1 MKLGIVF
8 DKVSFS
14 YQGKTNQ
21 INKASFQIPP
31 GSFYGITG
39 LNGSGKSTLVLLM
52 NGLIPH
58 QIEGKLTGNVYVDQ
72 TNTKD
77 KPVHYFAKKIGMV
90 FQNPDFMLF
99 NLTVKEEIEF
109 GLKNLHLN
117 QHDKRI
123 KQALASVAMEEFID
137 RNPQTLSFGQKQKIC
152 LASAIAQ
159 NSSYIILDEPTAM
172 LDHKSSLNLYRFLQ
186 QLNRQGKTIIIVEHD
201 IDLLKKFTNTMM
213 VIDKGEIKLS
223 GKTDLVLTQYEKN
236 YNSY

>member
-1 MKLGIVF
+1 MKSGIVF

-21 INKASFQIPP
+21 INKVSFQIPLR
-31 GSFYGITG
+31 SFYGITG
-39 LNGSGKSTLVLLM
+39 LNGSGKSTLILLM

-58 QIEGKLTGNVYVDQ
+58 QIEGNLIGNVYVDQ
-72 TNTKD
+72 VNTKD

-109 GLKNLHLN
+109 GLKNLRLN

-123 KQALASVAMEEFID
+123 KQALASVSMEEFID
-137 RNPQTLSFGQKQKIC
+137 RDPQTLSFGQKQKIC
-152 LASAIAQ
+152 LAATIAQ

-172 LDHKSSLNLYRFLQ
+172 LDHKSSLNLYRLLRL
-186 QLNRQGKTIIIVEHD
+186 LNRQGKTIIIVEHD
-201 IDLLKKFTNTMM
+201 INLLKKFTNTMM

-236 YNSY
+236 YYSY

>member
-1 MKLGIVF
+1 MKSGIVF

-21 INKASFQIPP
+21 INKVSFQIPL

-58 QIEGKLTGNVYVDQ
+58 QIEGILTGNIYVDQ
-72 TNTKD
+72 VNTKD
-77 KPVHYFAKKIGMV
+77 EPVYYFAKKIGMV

-99 NLTVKEEIEF
+99 NLTVREEIEF
-109 GLKNLHLN
+109 GLKNLRLD

-123 KQALASVAMEEFID
+123 RQALASIDMEEFID
-137 RNPQTLSFGQKQKIC
+137 RDPKTLSFGQKQKIC
-152 LASAIAQ
+152 LAATIAQ

-172 LDHKSSLNLYRFLQ
+172 LDFKSSLNLYRLLQ
-186 QLNRQGKTIIIVEHD
+186 KLNSQGKTIVIVEHD
-201 IDLLKKFTNTMM
+201 INLLKKYADMMM
-213 VIDKGEIKLS
+213 VIDKGEITLS
-223 GKTDLVLTQYEKN
+223 GKTDTVLMQYEKN
-236 YNSY
+236 YNSF

>member
-1 MKLGIVF
+1 MKSGIIF

-21 INKASFQIPP
+21 INKASFQIPL

-58 QIEGKLTGNVYVDQ
+58 QIEGNLTGNVYVDQ
-72 TNTKD
+72 VNTKD

-117 QHDKRI
+117 HHYKRI
-123 KQALASVAMEEFID
+123 KQALASVGMEKFID
-137 RNPQTLSFGQKQKIC
+137 RDPKTLSFGQKQKIC
-152 LASAIAQ
+152 LAATIAQ
-159 NSSYIILDEPTAM
+159 NSDYIILDEPTAM
-172 LDHKSSLNLYRFLQ
+172 LDYKSSLNLYRLLQ
-186 QLNRQGKTIIIVEHD
+186 QLNHQGKTIIIVEHD
-201 IDLLKKFTNTMM
+201 INLIKKYTNMMM
-213 VIDKGEIKLS
+213 VIDKGKIILS
-223 GKTDLVLTQYEKN
+223 GKTDSVLTQYEKN
-236 YNSY
+236 YFSY